1 MRTVNWFLPILGIF
15 LSATYLYI
23 GWFASP
29 ALSYKGAGAQE
40 IMKWVSIP
48 LTILTLFGFSRC
60 YIVINKDLIK
70 IALPEPK
77 CFVKPLLIKKVDINY
92 IRVMMVYG
100 TERFYIRIHGME
112 REITMA
118 PWQFFGKRKLRE
130 KLLELAKEVNSVHE
144 EKFILIDE

>member
-1 MRTVNWFLPILGIF
+1 
-15 LSATYLYI
+15 
-23 GWFASP
+23 
-29 ALSYKGAGAQE
+29 
-40 IMKWVSIP
+40 
-48 LTILTLFGFSRC
+48 
-60 YIVINKDLIK
+60 
-70 IALPEPK
+70 
-77 CFVKPLLIKKVDINY
+77 
-92 IRVMMVYG
+92 MVYG